1 MSVLEQVT
9 IPEVVLTEEEVVTQ
23 TIDGLVTGVDTRPR
37 KQYMPQTKEK
47 KTEKVHVGK

>member
-9 IPEVVLTEEEVVTQ
+9 TPEVVLTEEEVVTQ
-23 TIDGLVTGVDTRPR
+23 TIEGLVTRVDTRPR

-47 KTEKVHVGK
+47 KTEEVHARK